1 MKPRGGHLFKRKGK
15 AFISVLFALA
25 LMAGAVLSS
34 LEFRRPGAGWFAEQV
49 VEAAGEQT
57 GEISQLKGKPAPLF
71 TLEDLS
77 GKKVSLANYRGK
89 AVLIN
94 FWATWCAPCK
104 IETPWLI
111 ELRNRYAA
119 QGFEVLGVSADDL
132 DRGDAAKLAGEKKKI
147 ARSAQ
152 QMGIPY
158 PVLLDGA
165 SLSKKYGE
173 LDSLP
178 ASVFVDRNGN
188 VVAVHLGLDSK
199 AAIEG
204 KIKKALG
211 VN

>member
-1 MKPRGGHLFKRKGK
+1 LFKRKRMP
-15 AFISVLFALA
+15 FISAFFVLA
-25 LMAGAVLSS
+25 LLVWAALSC
-34 LEFRRPGAGWFAEQV
+34 LESRGPGTGWLAPREQV
-49 VEAAGEQT
+49 VAAASEQV

-77 GKKVSLANYRGK
+77 GKKVSLASYRGK

-111 ELRNRYAA
+111 ELRNRYTA
-119 QGFEVLGVSADDL
+119 QGFEVLGISADDL
-132 DRGDAAKLAGEKKKI
+132 DRSDAGKLAGEKKKI

-178 ASVFVDRNGN
+178 ASVFVDRSGN

-204 KIKKALG
+204 KIKNALG
-211 VN
+211 IH